1 MNLASVNPAKEFWAG
16 KRVFVT
22 GHTGFK
28 GGWLTLWLHEMG
40 AQVHGYSLAPPTN
53 PSLFE
58 VANIKSVCEHDV
70 GDIRDVQ
77 KLENSVKEFKPDV
90 VLHLA
95 AQPILRYSYDN
106 PRETYDVNVIGTV
119 NVLEAIRAVGGV
131 QSALIITTDKCY
143 ENKEQL
149 WAYRETDRLGGYDPY
164 SSSKACAELVVSSYA
179 RSFFKN
185 SETRL
190 ASVRAGNVIG
200 GGDWAQDRL
209 MTDIVAAL
217 MKNERPEIRNP
228 VAIRPWQHVLE
239 PLSGYLLAAEYLWKR
254 DAGAFEVWNFG
265 PESGSEVPV
274 ADVTHEACKIWG
286 SNIEPLV
293 TPDAK
298 KLHEAT
304 YLKVD
309 SAKAKA
315 ELGWR
320 PRLELSQA
328 LEMTLDWHKKK
339 IASQDM
345 QRFSRAQIAEYL
357 AAK

>member
-1 MNLASVNPAKEFWAG
+1 MNSPIINPSKEFWTG

-40 AQVHGYSLAPPTN
+40 AKVHGYSLDPPTK

-58 VANIKSVCEHDV
+58 IASVNTICEHEI
-70 GDIRDVQ
+70 GDIRDFK
-77 KLENSVKEFKPDV
+77 KLEASIKAFRPDV
-90 VLHLA
+90 VMHLA

-119 NVLEAIRAVGGV
+119 NVLEAIRSVDSV

-143 ENKEQL
+143 ENKEQI
-149 WAYRETDRLGGYDPY
+149 WAYRETDRLGGFDPY

-209 MTDIVAAL
+209 MTDIVASL
-217 MKNERPEIRNP
+217 VSNERPEIRNP
-228 VAIRPWQHVLE
+228 AAIRPWQHVLE
-239 PLSGYLLAAEYLWKR
+239 PLSGYLLAAEYLWR
-254 DAGAFEVWNFG
+254 REAGAFEIWNFG
-265 PESGSEVPV
+265 PEGGSEVPV
-274 ADVTHEACKIWG
+274 EDVARQACKIWG

-293 TPDAK
+293 TIDAK

-309 SAKAKA
+309 SAKAA
-315 ELGWR
+315 AQLNWH
-320 PRLELSQA
+320 PRLELSKA
-328 LEMTLDWHKKK
+328 LLMTIDWHKKK
-339 IASQDM
+339 IAGQDM
-345 QRFSRAQIAEYL
+345 RQFSVSQIAQYV
-357 AAK
+357 AAA